1 MTLNAEGAREND
13 PWGRVELAVQ
23 YAMAMMMEEERI
35 SHCRRQKKARLGM

>member
-23 YAMAMMMEEERI
+23 YAMVMMMEERI
-35 SHCRRQKKARLGM
+35 SHCRRQKKTRLGM